1 VTAEAAPKARAARA
15 AKIEEDSILVFF
27 SLQSRQ
33 KLMPFLFI
41 TLFLNVTFPL
51 SAGTNVIKLFMVV
64 SYASS

>member
-1 VTAEAAPKARAARA
+1 MTAEAAAKARAARA
-15 AKIEEDSILVFF
+15 NKIEDSILVFF

-51 SAGTNVIKLFMVV
+51 SAGANVIKLFTVV
-64 SYASS
+64 SYAS